1 MEAEAIG
8 NEKGDFGMNAQ
19 MKKRFIELCLREV
32 NAFGYKGRSMHT
44 SSWDKVREE
53 ISLEFGVSFKHKD
66 LKNKWHYLRGSY
78 RTWRYLINKDGD
90 AYNAA
95 NGTFSWPQSVWDDI
109 IRQYPSTKKFKS
121 KPLEYENELRAL
133 FEGTLTK
140 GDIAFCPGRKKL
152 PDDFQ
157 SCSIDLVQ
165 GEPEGEPINMLGS
178 DPVTGLH
185 SPSIGFEDVQ
195 VKSSI
200 PTSEQGIQSD
210 VGTSS
215 SMGRRKRKLDCE
227 DTDLK
232 SEVRDLIALIKDQV
246 VCEKAKTGP
255 SIEDCMQVINGF
267 LEEGRI
273 DKRVYCGALV
283 KFCECENYMKAF
295 MGIKAVEHKVFFL
308 GAMVGGI

>member
-1 MEAEAIG
+1 M
-8 NEKGDFGMNAQ
+8 
-19 MKKRFIELCLREV
+19 
-32 NAFGYKGRSMHT
+32 
-44 SSWDKVREE
+44 
-53 ISLEFGVSFKHKD
+53 
-66 LKNKWHYLRGSY
+66 
-78 RTWRYLINKDGD
+78 
-90 AYNAA
+90 
-95 NGTFSWPQSVWDDI
+95 
-109 IRQYPSTKKFKS
+109 
-121 KPLEYENELRAL
+121 EYENELRAL

-165 GEPEGEPINMLGS
+165 GEPEGDPTNMLGS
-178 DPVTGLH
+178 NPVTDLH

-195 VKSSI
+195 VKPLSSI

-215 SMGRRKRKLDCE
+215 SMGKRKRKLDCE
-227 DTDLK
+227 DMDLK

-246 VCEKAKTGP
+246 VSEKAKAGP
-255 SIEDCMQVINGF
+255 SIEDCMQVMNEF

-273 DKRVYCGALV
+273 DTRVYCGALL
-283 KFCECENYMKAF
+283 KFCECDNYMKAF
-295 MGIKAVEHKVFFL
+295 MGIKAIEHKVFFL